1 MSARRQVRQTVAHPR
16 SIWDT
21 RHLASDDVRVSVYS
35 ALLETRDLEAV
46 LPEGL
51 GGQMVSLRLALLL
64 RQVEYAQEMTQSLI
78 VLLV

>member
-1 MSARRQVRQTVAHPR
+1 MSARRQVGQIVARPR

-21 RHLASDDVRVSVYS
+21 RHLASDDLRVSVYS

-46 LPEGL
+46 LLEGL
-51 GGQMVSLRLALLL
+51 EGQMVSLRLVLLL
-64 RQVEYAQEMTQSLI
+64 RQVEYAQEMTQSLM

>member
-21 RHLASDDVRVSVYS
+21 RHLARDDVRVSVYS

-46 LPEGL
+46 LLEGL
-51 GGQMVSLRLALLL
+51 EGQMVSLRLVLLL
-64 RQVEYAQEMTQSLI
+64 RQVEYAQEMTQSLM

>member
-21 RHLASDDVRVSVYS
+21 RHLARDDVRVSVYS
-35 ALLETRDLEAV
+35 ALLEMRDLEAV
-46 LPEGL
+46 LFEGL
-51 GGQMVSLRLALLL
+51 EGQMVSLRLVLLL
-64 RQVEYAQEMTQSLI
+64 RQVEYAQEMTQSLM